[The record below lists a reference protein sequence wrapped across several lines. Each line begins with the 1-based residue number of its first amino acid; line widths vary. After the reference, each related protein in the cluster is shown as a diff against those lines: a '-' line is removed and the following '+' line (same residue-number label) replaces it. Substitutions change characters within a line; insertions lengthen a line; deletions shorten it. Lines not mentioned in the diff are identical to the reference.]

1 MSLMK
6 SRFKSNP
13 KRIVAFLAVFALLFS
28 FLFIVSPGIAAA
40 AGVQST
46 SLTVKV
52 NDKEVANYA
61 LADLQQ
67 MTQTQK
73 AYTSVNR
80 GPSPV
85 FTAAE
90 GIMLKDLLAGLSIE
104 TGSIESFKF
113 IATDGYT
120 TTITK
125 KDLLDIPRYYYP
137 NIKTCWG
144 EYPEFK
150 PGAEE
155 GKEEVEPILALKSY
169 QDKSGD
175 GPQFD
180 KMDDTDAIRLCFGQ
194 KTIDE
199 QTNSQFAKYVTEIQ
213 VIAAPAEPVF
223 TVYDNTAT
231 PHSFTMDEL
240 KAMEPKTAAFE
251 QKGKTVNCTGVAL
264 ADLLTAL
271 NIKDNSLMMQI
282 YTKDAA
288 DWHVKP
294 VSLADALNPANN
306 YLLTYEI
313 DGQPVE
319 IGPNDLTK
327 LRIYSGTGIFRH
339 VTGVS
344 INTFKE
350 WQPVSTT
357 MPVPC
362 NKIWTVT
369 FNQGVST
376 AQSLS
381 DHIYVSSSAG
391 KRVKCNIEADQKSI
405 RVLTPENGYQPGGS
419 YTLWIQCSLQSATG
433 KMLKQ
438 PVKLDFTVASG
449 S

>member
-1 MSLMK
+1 MQHKKK

-180 KMDDTDAIRLCFGQ
+180 KMDDTDAIRLL
-194 KTIDE
+194 
-199 QTNSQFAKYVTEIQ
+199 TEIQ